1 MSQKQNFGLGRGLG
15 SLIPSKDSIEKQSAQ
30 KPSMALASKP
40 VGEIF
45 ELDVDLI
52 KSNRHQPRKHFDEE
66 DLNDLSA
73 SIREHGII
81 QPLVVVQD
89 SDGTY
94 ELIAGERRLR
104 ASKMAGLKKV
114 PIIKREADELD
125 RLELALIENIQRSDL
140 NPIEEGEAYQKLN
153 DEFGLSH
160 EEIGRRVGKSR
171 PLISNAIRLLAL
183 PQEVQKAISERKITS
198 AHGRLL
204 LEMKDEK
211 QQLEMLEKIISER
224 LNISDTTREVRAVS
238 KYRYIRKVRKDP
250 NLDVYEQELRA
261 RLGTK
266 VVIGKRGK
274 KTGLITIEF
283 YSEDEMRNIISKIMG

>member
-1 MSQKQNFGLGRGLG
+1 M
-15 SLIPSKDSIEKQSAQ
+15 IPSKSIVEKRSQRI
-30 KPSMALASKP
+30 
-40 VGEIF
+40 GEIF

-52 KSNRHQPRKHFDEE
+52 KSNRHQPRKHFNEE
-66 DLNDLSA
+66 ELRDLSA
-73 SIREHGII
+73 SIQEHGVI

-89 SDGTY
+89 QDGTY

-114 PIIKREADELD
+114 PIIKRQADEMD
-125 RLELALIENIQRSDL
+125 RLELALVENIQRSDL

-171 PLISNAIRLLAL
+171 PLISNAIRLLGL
-183 PQEVQKAISERKITS
+183 PSEVQKAISEHKITS

-211 QQLEMLEKIISER
+211 QQIEMLQKIISQR
-224 LNISDTTREVRAVS
+224 MNISDTMREVRSVS
-238 KYRYIRKVRKDP
+238 KYRYIRKINKDP
-250 NLDVYEQELRA
+250 NTEAYEQELRA

-274 KTGLITIEF
+274 QTGLITIEF
-283 YSEDEMRNIISKIMG
+283 YSESEMKDIISKILG